1 MKAKLIKIIKRF
13 DEIVFMILSF
23 TTITNKL
30 YYFFLSRKFDREI
43 ISVSQGR
50 KTFLQNRFNKNVL
63 VRNIHRI
70 EKGISMKERRN
81 IFAKDYIDETIDS
94 FIECNE
100 KFINDEQI
108 DWAYQ
113 VLEKYFDLV
122 DLKVL
127 EKQYSKFKSIQYK
140 SRKKTIKVPFMRKDS
155 KVSSITYEEFFKL
168 NLRRRS
174 VRWYKDQFIS
184 EILIVKALEVAK
196 LSPSACNRQPF
207 KFLFFNKKSDVGEI
221 SSIPMGTSGYSYNI
235 PSIVVVVGDLSS
247 YFSERDRHVI
257 YIDASLAAM
266 TFMLTLET
274 MGLSSCPINWPDI
287 EKLERK
293 MKKKLSLKSYER
305 PVMLISVGYADERG
319 IIPYSCKKNEN
330 NLIKK

>member
-1 MKAKLIKIIKRF
+1 
-13 DEIVFMILSF
+13 
-23 TTITNKL
+23 
-30 YYFFLSRKFDREI
+30 
-43 ISVSQGR
+43 
-50 KTFLQNRFNKNVL
+50 
-63 VRNIHRI
+63 
-70 EKGISMKERRN
+70 MKERRN

-184 EILIVKALEVAK
+184 EKLILKALKVAK

-266 TFMLTLET
+266 TFMLTLEQ
-274 MGLSSCPINWPDI
+274 W
-287 EKLERK
+287 
-293 MKKKLSLKSYER
+293 
-305 PVMLISVGYADERG
+305 V
-319 IIPYSCKKNEN
+319 
-330 NLIKK
+330 

>member
-127 EKQYSKFKSIQYK
+127 ENNIQN
-140 SRKKTIKVPFMRKDS
+140 
-155 KVSSITYEEFFKL
+155 L
-168 NLRRRS
+168 N
-174 VRWYKDQFIS
+174 QF
-184 EILIVKALEVAK
+184 
-196 LSPSACNRQPF
+196 NTNQ
-207 KFLFFNKKSDVGEI
+207 
-221 SSIPMGTSGYSYNI
+221 
-235 PSIVVVVGDLSS
+235 
-247 YFSERDRHVI
+247 
-257 YIDASLAAM
+257 
-266 TFMLTLET
+266 
-274 MGLSSCPINWPDI
+274 
-287 EKLERK
+287 ERK
-293 MKKKLSLKSYER
+293 L
-305 PVMLISVGYADERG
+305 
-319 IIPYSCKKNEN
+319 
-330 NLIKK
+330 

>member
-1 MKAKLIKIIKRF
+1 
-13 DEIVFMILSF
+13 
-23 TTITNKL
+23 
-30 YYFFLSRKFDREI
+30 
-43 ISVSQGR
+43 
-50 KTFLQNRFNKNVL
+50 
-63 VRNIHRI
+63 
-70 EKGISMKERRN
+70 
-81 IFAKDYIDETIDS
+81 
-94 FIECNE
+94 
-100 KFINDEQI
+100 
-108 DWAYQ
+108 
-113 VLEKYFDLV
+113 
-122 DLKVL
+122 
-127 EKQYSKFKSIQYK
+127 
-140 SRKKTIKVPFMRKDS
+140 MRKDS

-184 EILIVKALEVAK
+184 EKLILKALKVAK

>member
-1 MKAKLIKIIKRF
+1 
-13 DEIVFMILSF
+13 
-23 TTITNKL
+23 
-30 YYFFLSRKFDREI
+30 
-43 ISVSQGR
+43 
-50 KTFLQNRFNKNVL
+50 
-63 VRNIHRI
+63 
-70 EKGISMKERRN
+70 MKERRN

-127 EKQYSKFKSIQYK
+127 ENNIQNLNQFNTTKKENYK
-140 SRKKTIKVPFMRKDS
+140 SLFMRKDS

-184 EILIVKALEVAK
+184 EKLILKALKVAK

-207 KFLFFNKKSDVGEI
+207 KFLFFNKK
-221 SSIPMGTSGYSYNI
+221 
-235 PSIVVVVGDLSS
+235 
-247 YFSERDRHVI
+247 
-257 YIDASLAAM
+257 
-266 TFMLTLET
+266 
-274 MGLSSCPINWPDI
+274 
-287 EKLERK
+287 
-293 MKKKLSLKSYER
+293 
-305 PVMLISVGYADERG
+305 
-319 IIPYSCKKNEN
+319 
-330 NLIKK
+330 

>member
-1 MKAKLIKIIKRF
+1 
-13 DEIVFMILSF
+13 MILSF
-23 TTITNKL
+23 TTITTKF
-30 YYFFLSRKFDREI
+30 YYFFISRKFDREM

-50 KTFLQNRFNKNVL
+50 NTFLQNKFNKNVL

-70 EKGISMKERRN
+70 EKGISMKNRRN
-81 IFAKDYIDETIDS
+81 IFAMDYIDETIDS
-94 FIECNE
+94 FIECSE
-100 KFINDEQI
+100 KFKNDEQI
-108 DWAYQ
+108 DWAFQ

-127 EKQYSKFKSIQYK
+127 EKQYSKFKSIQYETN
-140 SRKKTIKVPFMRKDS
+140 KKTVMVPYMRKDS
-155 KVSSITYEEFFKL
+155 VVSSISYDQFLKL
-168 NLRRRS
+168 NMRRRS

-184 EILIVKALEVAK
+184 EELISKALKVTK
-196 LSPSACNRQPF
+196 FSPSACNRQPF
-207 KFLFFNKKSDVGEI
+207 KFLFFNKKTDVQEI
-221 SSIPMGTSGYSYNI
+221 SNIPMGTSGYSSNI

-293 MKKKLSLKSYER
+293 MQKKLSLKSHER
-305 PVMLISVGYADERG
+305 PVMLISIGYADGKG

>member
-127 EKQYSKFKSIQYK
+127 EKNNIQINSIQIKKENYK
-140 SRKKTIKVPFMRKDS
+140 SSFHEKRLQS
-155 KVSSITYEEFFKL
+155 
-168 NLRRRS
+168 
-174 VRWYKDQFIS
+174 FINH
-184 EILIVKALEVAK
+184 L
-196 LSPSACNRQPF
+196 
-207 KFLFFNKKSDVGEI
+207 
-221 SSIPMGTSGYSYNI
+221 
-235 PSIVVVVGDLSS
+235 
-247 YFSERDRHVI
+247 
-257 YIDASLAAM
+257 
-266 TFMLTLET
+266 
-274 MGLSSCPINWPDI
+274 
-287 EKLERK
+287 
-293 MKKKLSLKSYER
+293 
-305 PVMLISVGYADERG
+305 
-319 IIPYSCKKNEN
+319 
-330 NLIKK
+330 

>member
-1 MKAKLIKIIKRF
+1 
-13 DEIVFMILSF
+13 
-23 TTITNKL
+23 
-30 YYFFLSRKFDREI
+30 
-43 ISVSQGR
+43 
-50 KTFLQNRFNKNVL
+50 
-63 VRNIHRI
+63 
-70 EKGISMKERRN
+70 MKERRN

-184 EILIVKALEVAK
+184 EKLILKALKVAK
-196 LSPSACNRQPF
+196 LSPSACN
-207 KFLFFNKKSDVGEI
+207 
-221 SSIPMGTSGYSYNI
+221 
-235 PSIVVVVGDLSS
+235 
-247 YFSERDRHVI
+247 
-257 YIDASLAAM
+257 
-266 TFMLTLET
+266 
-274 MGLSSCPINWPDI
+274 
-287 EKLERK
+287 
-293 MKKKLSLKSYER
+293 
-305 PVMLISVGYADERG
+305 
-319 IIPYSCKKNEN
+319 
-330 NLIKK
+330 